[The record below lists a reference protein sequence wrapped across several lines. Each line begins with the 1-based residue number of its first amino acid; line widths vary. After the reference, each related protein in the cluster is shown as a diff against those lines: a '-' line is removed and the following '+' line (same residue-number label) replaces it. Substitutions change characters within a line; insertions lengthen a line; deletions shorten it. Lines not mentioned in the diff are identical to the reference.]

1 MIALNF
7 AAKLLGRKVLVIVFS
22 DSEPLKNVFIGRLML
37 LPLFFVSSA
46 VIFAL
51 NINSKV
57 YD

>member
-46 VIFAL
+46 VIVVF

-57 YD
+57 